1 MDARELWDA
10 EYRSGRYVDD
20 GPVPMVERILE
31 TLSERGLSGARGV
44 YLGCGNGRNYVPL
57 REAGLALDGVDV
69 SPVAIAALLA
79 RAPRLR
85 EGASV
90 TCGDLMEVEP
100 PEPYA
105 YVVAIQSLMHG
116 TAGDVARRFAKVDS
130 LLAAGGLLFLR
141 TNTVASE
148 VTHAHET
155 LEETPLGGRTIRYLG
170 GERDGLVIHFFTEAE
185 VSSLLPGYS
194 RVGRPT
200 THVVPRTPP
209 EAGQWTQLEAVLQK
223 PA

>member
-1 MDARELWDA
+1 MWDA

-20 GPVPMVERILE
+20 GPVPMVGRILG
-31 TLSERGLSGARGV
+31 TLSARGLSGSRGV

-57 REAGLALDGVDV
+57 REAGLALDGVDI
-69 SPVAIAALLA
+69 SPVAISALLA

-85 EGASV
+85 GGASV
-90 TCGDLMEVEP
+90 TCGDLMEMEP

-116 TAGDVARRFAKVDS
+116 TLGDARRRFAKADS

-141 TNTVASE
+141 INTAASE

-155 LEETPLGGRTIRYLG
+155 LEESPLGGRTVRYLG
-170 GERDGLVIHFFTEAE
+170 GERDGLVIHFFTETE
-185 VSSLLPGYS
+185 ISSLLPGYS
-194 RVGRPT
+194 RVGQTT

>member
-1 MDARELWDA
+1 MWDA
-10 EYRSGRYVDD
+10 EYRSGRYAGD
-20 GPVPMVERILE
+20 GPVPMVRRAIA

-79 RAPRLR
+79 RAPRPR
-85 EGASV
+85 EGASL
-90 TCGDLMEVEP
+90 TCGDLMGLEP
-100 PEPYA
+100 DSPYA

-116 TAGDVARRFAKVDS
+116 TLAEAARRFAKVDS
-130 LLAAGGLLFLR
+130 LLAPGGLLFLR
-141 TNTVASE
+141 INTAASE
-148 VTHAHET
+148 VTRAHEA
-155 LEETPLGGRTIRYLG
+155 LEETPLGGRTVRYLG

-185 VSSLLPGYS
+185 IRSLLPGYS
-194 RVGRPT
+194 RVGPTT

>member
-1 MDARELWDA
+1 MWDA
-10 EYRSGRYVDD
+10 EYRSGRYVGD
-20 GPVPMVERILE
+20 GPVPMVQRAVR

-85 EGASV
+85 EGASL
-90 TCGDLMEVEP
+90 TCGDLMGLEP
-100 PEPYA
+100 AAPYA

-116 TAGDVARRFAKVDS
+116 TMAEARRRFAKVDS

-141 TNTVASE
+141 INTAASE
-148 VTHAHET
+148 VTRAHET
-155 LEETPLGGRTIRYLG
+155 LEETPLGGRTVRYLG

-185 VSSLLPGYS
+185 IRSLLPGYS
-194 RVGRPT
+194 PVGRPT
-200 THVVPRTPP
+200 THAVPRTPP
-209 EAGQWTQLEAVLQK
+209 ETGQWTQLEAVLQK